1 MKIIKHLSER
11 NYFYI
16 AIFWAV
22 LIAVLSL
29 VSLNPISEEIII
41 SNNDKFF
48 HFVFYAVLSILLG
61 LSARQTKYNV
71 YIIFL
76 VIIYGIIIEI
86 LQFLLTKNREADIND
101 AIANS
106 FGAITGFVFL
116 RIVKNKKNKC

>member
-61 LSARQTKYNV
+61 LSARQTKHNV

-116 RIVKNKKNKC
+116 RIVKNKKNK

>member
-116 RIVKNKKNKC
+116 RIVKNKKNK

>member
-48 HFVFYAVLSILLG
+48 HFVFYAVLSILLC
-61 LSARQTKYNV
+61 LSARQTKHNV

-116 RIVKNKKNKC
+116 RIVKNKKNK

>member
-61 LSARQTKYNV
+61 LSARQTKHNV

-116 RIVKNKKNKC
+116 RIVKNKKK